1 MVTVRSVFQSASAVG
16 FSGSRSSVPSGC
28 CGAASLVVPGV
39 PVFVGCAPGVDEF
52 FRSYFPSATVLSA
65 SSFGV
70 GRGSFAARSVACV
83 RALGSG
89 GLWVSF
95 PSSACPAGLSP
106 SASSS
111 RCFCGA
117 GSGTWASLAFAA
129 GSGLP
134 CLVFGF
140 APPSGWGFVSLGG
153 GWWFRA
159 AVVPAGVQLSLF

>member
-1 MVTVRSVFQSASAVG
+1 MVTVRSIIRSAYSVG
-16 FSGSRSSVPSGC
+16 FSGSRSSVPSAC
-28 CGAASLVVPGV
+28 RFAASLVVGGV
-39 PVFVGCAPGVDEF
+39 PVFVGCAAGVDAF
-52 FRSYFPSATVLSA
+52 FRGAFPLAVVLAA

-70 GRGSFAARSVACV
+70 GRGSFAARSVAAV
-83 RALGSG
+83 RCLGSE

-95 PSSACPAGLSP
+95 PSGACPAGLLP

-117 GSGTWASLAFAA
+117 GSGTWASAAFAS

-134 CLVFGF
+134 VLVFGF
-140 APPSGWGFVSLGG
+140 APPAGWGFVSLGV

>member
-1 MVTVRSVFQSASAVG
+1 MVTVRSIFQSASSVG
-16 FSGSRSSVPSGC
+16 FSGSRSSVPSAC
-28 CGAASLVVPGV
+28 CGAASLVVAGC
-39 PVFVGCAPGVDEF
+39 PVFVGCAAGVDAF
-52 FRSYFPSATVLSA
+52 FRVYFPSAVVLAA

-70 GRGSFAARSVACV
+70 GRGSFAAHSVAAV
-83 RALGSG
+83 RCLGSE

-95 PSSACPAGLSP
+95 PSAACPAGLLP

-117 GSGTWASLAFAA
+117 GSGTWASAAFAA

-134 CLVFGF
+134 VLVFGF
-140 APPSGWGFVSLGG
+140 APPAVWGFVSLGA